1 MPSVKETTIAP
12 EQIAN
17 AIVFLRGEKVILDVY
32 LAELYEVP
40 TGHLVRAL
48 KRNASRFPAD
58 FVFQI
63 TKQELTN
70 LKCQIGISS
79 WGGRRHL
86 PYAFSEHGVAM
97 LSSVLRSERAVQVNI
112 QIIRTFVRLR
122 AILASHDDLARKLN
136 ALEKRYDSQFRVV
149 FDAIREL
156 MDPAKPKKR
165 PIGFVS

>member
-1 MPSVKETTIAP
+1 MPSVKEITIAP
-12 EQIAN
+12 ERIAN
-17 AIVFLRGEKVILDVY
+17 AIVFLRGEKVILDVH
-32 LAELYEVP
+32 LAALYEVP

-58 FVFQI
+58 FVFQL

-112 QIIRTFVRLR
+112 QIVRTFVRLR
-122 AILASHDDLARKLN
+122 AILASHEDLARKLN

-156 MDPAKPKKR
+156 MSPPRPNKR